1 MSFNKLP
8 LENLIDFCLRMAE
21 KKKTDKSI
29 TWQGIADSLPANFNV
44 VKSEAWVRKIVKDN
58 QDKPHFSSNEETE
71 ITNEDASASCENYNN
86 T

>member
-8 LENLIDFCLRMAE
+8 LENLIEFCLRMAE

-44 VKSEAWVRKIVKDN
+44 VKSEVK
-58 QDKPHFSSNEETE
+58 TE
-71 ITNEDASASCENYNN
+71 IVFCIFDSAVLNN
-86 T
+86 SFII